1 MRFDKVR
8 FIALVALPILILEVA
23 ADTITLP
30 KLTGREHGDFYPAAS
45 LRQGEQGDT
54 VIDLGIDITGRVA
67 DCRVAGSS
75 GFPALDAQSCAVA
88 RRWWTFTPALQSGR
102 AVFGTI
108 SETVKWRLNKAI
120 TVEAASKW
128 HLILVGVPFSTGIGP
143 PGKRSE
149 RALKVP
155 GSNSKATVYAVRAMP
170 SSGIR
175 MRPMPR

>member
-1 MRFDKVR
+1 MRFDKGR
-8 FIALVALPILILEVA
+8 FLALVALPILILEVA

-54 VIDLGIDITGRVA
+54 VINLGIDITGRVA
-67 DCRVAGSS
+67 DCRVTGSS

-88 RRWWTFTPALQSGR
+88 RRWWIFTPALQSGR

-120 TVEAASKW
+120 TVEAASK
-128 HLILVGVPFSTGIGP
+128 
-143 PGKRSE
+143 
-149 RALKVP
+149 
-155 GSNSKATVYAVRAMP
+155 
-170 SSGIR
+170 
-175 MRPMPR
+175 